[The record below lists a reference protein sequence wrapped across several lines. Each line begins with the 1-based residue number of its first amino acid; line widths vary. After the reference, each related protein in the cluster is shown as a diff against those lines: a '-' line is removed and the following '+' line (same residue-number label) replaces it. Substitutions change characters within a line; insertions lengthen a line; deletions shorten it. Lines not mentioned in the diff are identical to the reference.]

1 MYLFPGINIA
11 GSISP
16 PFREL
21 SEEEDASVVAKIN
34 KADPDILFVS
44 LGAPKQEKWM
54 AAHKGRIKAVQLGVG
69 AAFDFIIGEIR
80 QSPVWMQRLPLEWL
94 HRMPQQPRKTFIRML
109 VVPKFFF
116 LTFLQLIRER
126 RSTDF
131 AD

>member
-44 LGAPKQEKWM
+44 LGAPKQERWM

-69 AAFDFIIGEIR
+69 AAGAGAGVPGGDEEAR
-80 QSPVWMQRLPLEWL
+80 C
-94 HRMPQQPRKTFIRML
+94 L
-109 VVPKFFF
+109 VVALRMRKEMGDSWY
-116 LTFLQLIRER
+116 R
-126 RSTDF
+126 
-131 AD
+131 